1 MIDTA
6 LPEGRRGRVLA
17 VALTLTVLAALW
29 FGVAQPLIDWHAEQA
44 DALES
49 RRALAAR
56 MAALVETLPALR
68 QEAGAA
74 RPAPVA
80 LLEGGTDAI
89 AGAAMQGAVQALART
104 AGASLAS
111 IETLPA
117 EPRGAWRRI
126 GLRVSL
132 AASWPVLVELMRAIE
147 QGSPAMLIDELQLR
161 GPPVQARS
169 PSAPVQASFTILAF
183 RAVAAG
189 ETPGPGESAVPK

>member
-6 LPEGRRGRVLA
+6 LPEGRRGRILA
-17 VALTLTVLAALW
+17 VVLTLTVLAALW

-44 DALES
+44 EELES
-49 RRALAAR
+49 RGALATR

-132 AASWPVLVELMRAIE
+132 TASWPVLVELMRAIE
-147 QGSPAMLIDELQLR
+147 QGSPGMLIDELQMR

-169 PSAPVQASFTILAF
+169 PGAPVQASFTILAF
-183 RAVAAG
+183 RAVGAG
-189 ETPGPGESAVPK
+189 ETTGSGELAMPK

>member
-6 LPEGRRGRVLA
+6 LPEGRRGRILA
-17 VALTLTVLAALW
+17 LSLTLTVLAALW
-29 FGVAQPLIDWHAEQA
+29 FGVAQPLIDWHAGQA
-44 DALES
+44 EDLEG

-56 MAALVETLPALR
+56 MAGLVETLPALR
-68 QEAGAA
+68 QEAAA
-74 RPAPVA
+74 TRPAPVA
-80 LLEGGTDAI
+80 LLEGANDAI

-104 AGASLAS
+104 AGANLAS

-132 AASWPVLVELMRAIE
+132 TASWPVLVELMRAIE
-147 QGSPAMLIDELQLR
+147 QGSPGMLIDELQLR
-161 GPPVQARS
+161 GPPVQVRS
-169 PSAPVQASFTILAF
+169 PGAPIAASFTILAF

-189 ETPGPGESAVPK
+189 EPPGG

>member
-6 LPEGRRGRVLA
+6 LPDGLRGRVLA
-17 VALTLTVLAALW
+17 IVLTVTVLAALW

-44 DALES
+44 EALDS
-49 RRALAAR
+49 RRALAGR
-56 MAALVETLPALR
+56 MASLVETLPAMR
-68 QEAGAA
+68 QEAAAA

-80 LLEGGTDAI
+80 LLEGATDAI

-132 AASWPVLVELMRAIE
+132 TASWPVLVELMRAIE
-147 QGSPAMLIDELQLR
+147 QGSPGMLIDELQLR
-161 GPPVQARS
+161 GPPVLARS
-169 PSAPVQASFTILAF
+169 PGAPVQASFTILAF
-183 RAVAAG
+183 RAVGAG
-189 ETPGPGESAVPK
+189 EAPGPASGG